1 MAYLIFVT
9 TVFCVV
15 LWPAAAG
22 VFRLLG
28 LADDWSAA
36 FRGGAGASVALWLVS
51 VVDLVVGR
59 WLRGAKLEPTADD
72 GE

>member
-1 MAYLIFVT
+1 MAYLIFAV
-9 TVFCVV
+9 TVFCLV

-22 VFRLLG
+22 LFRLLG
-28 LADDWSAA
+28 LADDWPAA
-36 FRGGAGASVALWLVS
+36 LRGGAGASVVLWLVG
-51 VVDLVVGR
+51 VVDLVGR